1 MVVTFPNLSGTR
13 ENFDLVIKD
22 LLLQQWDNTNTSTI
36 TPQFQS
42 DTEEPDKLA
51 RPDETD
57 TDTVFV
63 NLVSREIAED
73 VEDEPNSDT
82 IHSFKTIINISIMAQ
97 TLPLL
102 GLFEDEVNRILW
114 EFAPNAATRLNKSN
128 AAASEADRFD
138 RSEITFE
145 RLEPADD
152 TFDVNPES
160 EGQLGIMWRRNRA

>member
-13 ENFDLVIKD
+13 ENFDKVIRA
-22 LLLQQWDNTNTSTI
+22 LLEDNWNAANTSTI

-63 NLVSREIAED
+63 NLVAREIAD
-73 VEDEPNSDT
+73 DIEDEPNSDT
-82 IHSFKTIINISIMAQ
+82 IHAFETIINISIMSQ
-97 TLPLL
+97 SLPLL

-114 EFAPNAATRLNKSN
+114 EFNPNAGTRLNKSD
-128 AAASEADRFD
+128 ATASEADRFD

-160 EGQLGIMWRRNRA
+160 EGQLGILWRKNRA